1 MLHYVRRGRWRDT
14 AEGRAFSPCFCCG
27 FLFSSFLLEGIQ
39 WHIHSPIMLRTD
51 PSLVTTLLQ
60 SVLCRNHWQ
69 LISSTS
75 CTNIH
80 QLVPWEGISA
90 QKLWTSSGWGKSIFF
105 FCHPMESNHTFP
117 MKSESKLCGQGLS
130 FCVYSSLAY
139 SLSSLK
145 SSLEFSLYHC
155 NHSPLIN
162 NNSLNVPC
170 SSELCFCLPVEL
182 LLIQLH
188 VQIYQ
193 YVCQAI

>member
-105 FCHPMESNHTFP
+105 FLPSNGEQPHFSNEIWIQTLWTRSFF
-117 MKSESKLCGQGLS
+117 LCLFLPCILS
-130 FCVYSSLAY
+130 LIPKVFFRVLFIPLQSLPSY
-139 SLSSLK
+139 K
-145 SSLEFSLYHC
+145 
-155 NHSPLIN
+155 
-162 NNSLNVPC
+162 
-170 SSELCFCLPVEL
+170 
-182 LLIQLH
+182 
-188 VQIYQ
+188 
-193 YVCQAI
+193 